1 MTHAVLIVDD
11 EATLARN
18 LAAYL
23 ERNGFDVRVAG
34 SGEEG
39 LQQFAEFRPD
49 VVLLDHNLPGISGLE
64 AMEILGADPA
74 TANIPIIAL
83 SANAVTRDIEKALE
97 AGFFNYL
104 TKPIKV
110 NEFMDALH
118 LALEFSKT
126 ASARAAEKEK
136 T

>member
-64 AMEILGADPA
+64 VLERLAQGRYAGAGGADDGLRRHRGGGAGP
-74 TANIPIIAL
+74 
-83 SANAVTRDIEKALE
+83 E
-97 AGFFNYL
+97 ARRRRLPDQTG
-104 TKPIKV
+104 V
-110 NEFMDALH
+110 AG
-118 LALEFSKT
+118 
-126 ASARAAEKEK
+126 
-136 T
+136 